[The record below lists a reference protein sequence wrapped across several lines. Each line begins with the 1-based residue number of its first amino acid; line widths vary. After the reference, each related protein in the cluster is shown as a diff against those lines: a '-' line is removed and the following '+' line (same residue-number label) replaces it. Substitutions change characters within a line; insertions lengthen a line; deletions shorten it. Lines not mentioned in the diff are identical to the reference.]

1 MCAMSGPGQRAGPC
15 GVVRVLTGSQGGS
28 ASAHLKD
35 FTNVLQADGMRGFE
49 AL

>member
-1 MCAMSGPGQRAGPC
+1 MAQ
-15 GVVRVLTGSQGGS
+15 GSAQAPAEWFEYSLDRKGS
-28 ASAHLKD
+28 ASQAHLQD

>member
-1 MCAMSGPGQRAGPC
+1 VAQ
-15 GVVRVLTGSQGGS
+15 GS
-28 ASAHLKD
+28 AQAPAEWFEYSPDRKGSAPQAHLKN